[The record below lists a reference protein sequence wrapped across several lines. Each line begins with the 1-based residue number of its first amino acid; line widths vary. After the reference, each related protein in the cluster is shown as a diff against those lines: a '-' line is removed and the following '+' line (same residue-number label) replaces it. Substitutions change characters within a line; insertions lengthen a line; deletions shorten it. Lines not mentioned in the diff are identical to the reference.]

1 MTDNLK
7 GKKDTSDSYETAS
20 ATTTSS
26 TPSSSTDNLKL
37 MVERSHW
44 TDTPSCPKSPV
55 SPTSEKWQFFYNIE
69 VWHDRSRKY
78 M

>member
-7 GKKDTSDSYETAS
+7 GKKDTGDSYETAS

-26 TPSSSTDNLKL
+26 TPSSTDNLQL

-78 M
+78 I